1 MLFDLKETITPF
13 QLEAGIILQ
22 SPCSTY
28 WLLQIALALPDLIS
42 YRMRTDS
49 EVARMGTCTHTH
61 TQASHIIKSAFEP
74 SGFYCARLEN
84 EASKPMS
91 EASAP
96 FSLPSLHSAPP
107 ATNWYI

>member
-1 MLFDLKETITPF
+1 MLFDLKETTTPF
-13 QLEAGIILQ
+13 QLEAAIILQ

-61 TQASHIIKSAFEP
+61 KHHTSLSQHSSPVAFI
-74 SGFYCARLEN
+74 ALDWRMKLVN
-84 EASKPMS
+84 Q
-91 EASAP
+91 
-96 FSLPSLHSAPP
+96 
-107 ATNWYI
+107 